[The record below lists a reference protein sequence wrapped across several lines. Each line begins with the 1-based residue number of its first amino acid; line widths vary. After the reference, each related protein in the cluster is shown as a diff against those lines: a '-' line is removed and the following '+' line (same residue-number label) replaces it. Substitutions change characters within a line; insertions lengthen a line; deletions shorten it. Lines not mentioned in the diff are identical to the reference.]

1 MLGSK
6 NMAVRNPLNA
16 STPLRELKNTMRLG
30 DSMGLSMTTVQ
41 RMLGASAVASLGVW
55 YLQGAVLDGMVTLVA
70 LCALTALVWGLSER
84 ESTFSYLKLTGS
96 GPWNMLAMVASI
108 VVFAQLSISIWAFPT
123 VGAYI
128 LSLSFIGSF
137 WLTGYMIQPNGV

>member
-1 MLGSK
+1 MV
-6 NMAVRNPLNA
+6 ARNPFNA
-16 STPLRELKNTMRLG
+16 STPLRELKNAMLLD
-30 DSMGLSMTTVQ
+30 DSMGLSMNTVQ

-55 YLQGAVLDGMVTLVA
+55 YLQGAVMDGVLTLIA
-70 LCALTALVWGLSER
+70 LSALTAFIWGLSER
-84 ESTFSYLKLTGS
+84 ESTFTYLKLTGS

-108 VVFAQLSISIWAFPT
+108 VIFAQLSISIWAFPT
-123 VGAYI
+123 VGAYL

>member
-1 MLGSK
+1 
-6 NMAVRNPLNA
+6 MAVRNLFDAN
-16 STPLRELKNTMRLG
+16 TPLRELKNTMRLDG
-30 DSMGLSMTTVQ
+30 FMGLSMTTVQ

-55 YLQGAVLDGMVTLVA
+55 YLQGAVMDGVLTLVA

-108 VVFAQLSISIWAFPT
+108 VIFAQLSISIWAFPT

>member
-6 NMAVRNPLNA
+6 NMVARNPFNA
-16 STPLRELKNTMRLG
+16 STPLRELKNAMRLG
-30 DSMGLSMTTVQ
+30 DFMGLSMTTVQ

-55 YLQGAVLDGMVTLVA
+55 YLQGAVMDGVLTLIA

-84 ESTFSYLKLTGS
+84 ESTFSYLKLNGS

-108 VVFAQLSISIWAFPT
+108 VIFAQLSISIWAFPT

>member
-1 MLGSK
+1 MV
-6 NMAVRNPLNA
+6 ARNPFDAN
-16 STPLRELKNTMRLG
+16 TPLRELKNTMRLDG
-30 DSMGLSMTTVQ
+30 FMGLSMTTVQ

-55 YLQGAVLDGMVTLVA
+55 YLQGAVMDGVLALVA

-108 VVFAQLSISIWAFPT
+108 VIFAQLSISIWAFPT

>member
-1 MLGSK
+1 
-6 NMAVRNPLNA
+6 
-16 STPLRELKNTMRLG
+16 MRLG

>member
-1 MLGSK
+1 MV
-6 NMAVRNPLNA
+6 ARNPFDAN
-16 STPLRELKNTMRLG
+16 TPLRELKNTMRLDG
-30 DSMGLSMTTVQ
+30 FMGLSMTTVQ

-55 YLQGAVLDGMVTLVA
+55 YLQGAVMDGVLTLVA

-108 VVFAQLSISIWAFPT
+108 VLFAQLSISIWAFPT

>member
-1 MLGSK
+1 MVA
-6 NMAVRNPLNA
+6 MNPLNA
-16 STPLRELKNTMRLG
+16 NTSLRELKNAMLLG

-41 RMLGASAVASLGVW
+41 RMLGASAIASLGVW
-55 YLQGAVLDGMVTLVA
+55 YLQGAVMDGVLTLIA
-70 LCALTALVWGLSER
+70 LSALTALIWGLSER
-84 ESTFSYLKLTGS
+84 EATFSYLNLSGS

-108 VVFAQLSISIWAFPT
+108 VIFAQLSISIWAFPT
-123 VGAYI
+123 VGAYL

>member
-1 MLGSK
+1 MV
-6 NMAVRNPLNA
+6 ARNPFDAN
-16 STPLRELKNTMRLG
+16 TPLRELKNTMRLDG
-30 DSMGLSMTTVQ
+30 FMGLSMTTVQ

-55 YLQGAVLDGMVTLVA
+55 YLQGAVMDGVLTLVA

-108 VVFAQLSISIWAFPT
+108 VIFAQLSISIWAFPT

>member
-1 MLGSK
+1 MV
-6 NMAVRNPLNA
+6 ARNPFDAN
-16 STPLRELKNTMRLG
+16 TPLRELKNTMRLDG
-30 DSMGLSMTTVQ
+30 FMGLSMTTVQ

-55 YLQGAVLDGMVTLVA
+55 YLQGAVMDGVLTLVA

>member
-1 MLGSK
+1 MV
-6 NMAVRNPLNA
+6 ARNPFDAN
-16 STPLRELKNTMRLG
+16 TPLRELKNTMRLD